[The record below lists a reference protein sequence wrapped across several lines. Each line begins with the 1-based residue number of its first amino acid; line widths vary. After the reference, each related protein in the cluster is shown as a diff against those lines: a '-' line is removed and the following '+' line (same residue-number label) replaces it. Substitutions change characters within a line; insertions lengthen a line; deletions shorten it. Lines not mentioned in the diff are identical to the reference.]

1 LTALVPAA
9 HAATVEFAPE
19 ELPTESVVPVLDSN
33 MAVKKKLIPFTH
45 RLELGLTYGSVIDE
59 MFFNNTM
66 LGIEA
71 FFHMSEDY
79 ALGFKYYSR
88 DSGLSSYSEQFEQG
102 TGSGNKLDFSA
113 APQPKSIMALTYRW
127 DLLYGKVSFGKNAIL
142 PTTFNMDIDLGMN
155 EYGGQALPYSS
166 IGIGQKLYA
175 WKHWG
180 ISLNYRFMFYQILDP
195 VSTSIV
201 ASNPAP
207 SESDFEKK
215 LQISQGIDL
224 GLSYL
229 F

>member
-1 LTALVPAA
+1 
-9 HAATVEFAPE
+9 
-19 ELPTESVVPVLDSN
+19 
-33 MAVKKKLIPFTH
+33 
-45 RLELGLTYGSVIDE
+45 
-59 MFFNNTM
+59 
-66 LGIEA
+66 
-71 FFHMSEDY
+71 
-79 ALGFKYYSR
+79 
-88 DSGLSSYSEQFEQG
+88 
-102 TGSGNKLDFSA
+102 
-113 APQPKSIMALTYRW
+113 
-127 DLLYGKVSFGKNAIL
+127 
-142 PTTFNMDIDLGMN
+142 
-155 EYGGQALPYSS
+155 LPYSS

-201 ASNPAP
+201 AGNPAP